1 MFTEVKVK
9 MLTNENDQVR
19 DIEMN
24 NSELNGK
31 LDDPGYWPSII
42 SNDIIATIVTLGPIQ
57 INNYDFPQNDEK
69 PARTF
74 TEKYYYRLMPNG
86 ENVNRPWLIYSKRH
100 NCVYCF
106 CFIDKAYL
114 ALIEKEKLHW
124 RSVLKR
130 ILAAIHFLAQHN
142 DSFRGS
148 SDKLYTEKNGKFLG
162 LIEMMEKFDPI
173 ISEHVRRIKCKETFD
188 HYLGPEIQNE
198 LNAKYYSV
206 LIDCTPDISHK
217 EQVSIML
224 RIVNLHT
231 ENQSIE
237 PCVEEYFLEFIHC
250 TSTTGLNL
258 SNILISKLAEY
269 KIELRDCRGQGYDNG
284 ANMKGEYQGVQ
295 SRIKQKNPR
304 AFFTPCATHN
314 LNLLLGDIAKS
325 SVKAISFFW
334 SDSKNLLWE
343 CRVNS
348 VKAIRFQISEVIEAL
363 EEVSETTNDPKT
375 KYEAHSLV
383 VNELESYEFILSLVI
398 WYEILVEVNIVSKHL
413 QSENIDLEIGTKLLD
428 GLMTFLENYRENG
441 FEKAK
446 KTAREIAL
454 SINIECTFKIK
465 RVRKT
470 KTFFE
475 YEETKDKNT
484 NDAELDLQI
493 LLTDGSS
500 RDLDSVDMYSELIIF
515 RNIIDDNTTV
525 LQALTL
531 IKKSPGSFQNISI
544 ALRIL
549 LTIPVTSAGVER
561 SFSKLKLI
569 KTYLRSTMSQNRLN
583 SLATISIEHKLAVS
597 EEYNSL
603 IDEFASKKSRIK
615 RFN

>member
-69 PARTF
+69 PARRF

-106 CFIDKAYL
+106 CYWKNLSTSLKHHENSMIHYEALKKWNDLKYRLKTNQVIDKAHL

-173 ISEHVRRIKCKETFD
+173 ISEHVRRIK
-188 HYLGPEIQNE
+188 L
-198 LNAKYYSV
+198 

-284 ANMKGEYQGVQ
+284 ANMK
-295 SRIKQKNPR
+295 
-304 AFFTPCATHN
+304 
-314 LNLLLGDIAKS
+314 
-325 SVKAISFFW
+325 
-334 SDSKNLLWE
+334 
-343 CRVNS
+343 
-348 VKAIRFQISEVIEAL
+348 EVIEAL

-446 KTAREIAL
+446 KTAKEIAL

-603 IDEFASKKSRIK
+603 IDEFAKLELYPEKIKCFSKGVLRPL
-615 RFN
+615 FQGMQNTATGVP